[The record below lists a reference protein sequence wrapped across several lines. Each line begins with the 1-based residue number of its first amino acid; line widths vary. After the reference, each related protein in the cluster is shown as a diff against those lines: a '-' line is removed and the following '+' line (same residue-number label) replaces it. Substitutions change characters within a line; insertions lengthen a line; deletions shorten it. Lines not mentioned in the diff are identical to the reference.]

1 MRRLAALALFVSSGA
16 LAAVGLEVE
25 VESRPLKDGAP
36 QAGQERVRIEDK
48 LLVVETGAQR
58 VVLDFAARRKY
69 AVDLRARTYSDSSLF
84 PDAGFRSFEILNREM
99 LARALEATEPGK
111 AKDAIAL
118 AEHELSVLHPRQRSK
133 LDVEGTGFRVG
144 SVQVF
149 RFEEKGSA
157 LSDADAA
164 GLVRYLRYFKG
175 GHPVALRALQ
185 ARRVAPAELAMVSG
199 PFQSMQSTLRVR
211 VVPLEQAPAAS
222 LQGLRKVPA
231 PASRMLP
238 QDLAGAA
245 FRIGEATFAEISRNV
260 EGSGRRAE
268 ELIAQGK
275 AAAGFYAA
283 LEYLLQGGPAEEIMR
298 KHRDAFMAAP
308 ELQAVMPALNNAP
321 DKEGAEKAIAALAAA
336 RARAGEEARIL
347 AVFEANHHLALGRAP
362 QAAELLAG
370 ALRANPYLA
379 GAWKDLGDLL
389 FRQWEPGA
397 AWTCW
402 DAGRRIAP
410 RFANLEAIGQFE
422 QRLLRDLP
430 EYF

>member
-1 MRRLAALALFVSSGA
+1 MRRLAALALFVSTGA
-16 LAAVGLEVE
+16 LAAIGLEVE
-25 VESRPLKDGAP
+25 VESRPLKDGSP

-48 LLVVETGAQR
+48 LLVMETGAQR

-99 LARALEATEPGK
+99 LARALAATEPDK
-111 AKDAIAL
+111 AKDAIPL

-133 LDVEGTGFRVG
+133 LAVQGSGFRVG
-144 SVQVF
+144 DLQVF
-149 RFEEKGSA
+149 RFDEKGSE
-157 LSDADAA
+157 LSVADAA
-164 GLVRYLRYFKG
+164 GFVRYLRYFKG

-185 ARRVAPAELAMVSG
+185 ARRVAPAEIGMVSG
-199 PFQSMQSTLRVR
+199 PFQSMQTTLRVR
-211 VVPLEQAPAAS
+211 VVPVEQAPAAS
-222 LQGLRKVPA
+222 LHGLRKVPA

-245 FRIGEATFAEISRNV
+245 FRIGEASFAEISRNV
-260 EGSGRRAE
+260 EGGGRRAE

-275 AAAGFYAA
+275 AAAGFY
-283 LEYLLQGGPAEEIMR
+283 
-298 KHRDAFMAAP
+298 
-308 ELQAVMPALNNAP
+308 
-321 DKEGAEKAIAALAAA
+321 AALAAA

-362 QAAELLAG
+362 QAAELFAG

-430 EYF
+430 EFF